1 MVVEELERTPPP
13 GSGTIFELALG
24 GVVPL
29 IDVRDRRILAEIGL
43 GLAIALQDRALATLD
58 SVSEELRTSTIDDTC
73 LLIVDDE
80 RNGNL
85 GITRPLQ
92 ALQAFLTITFEV
104 AWKGV
109 VLRCS
114 VHFRHVETVD

>member
-85 GITRPLQ
+85 GITRPL
-92 ALQAFLTITFEV
+92 
-104 AWKGV
+104 
-109 VLRCS
+109 
-114 VHFRHVETVD
+114 